1 MLPIR
6 GLAAPCHSQDV
17 QARRDIVRGNLAMEQ
32 TEMFH
37 FISAQ
42 PLMTS
47 KHDRLHSSKTTTAG
61 TCIGP
66 MPLPQWRD
74 NIETWH
80 LTFKEKKAIYGDA
93 RMLPHCRPDY
103 DQDLVGTGASRVMQ
117 VRKDS
122 DSEPVTYNALHR
134 NVIEELTHQIGG
146 RGKVRAIVDLTPHGA
161 HDCHDGDGMADPVPW
176 SLLQREAQGTDQEEA
191 GRDGLP
197 CDADPEIVAVR
208 CGPGS
213 ADHHQEAS
221 GFKSL
226 YWHHKDPHT

>member
-1 MLPIR
+1 
-6 GLAAPCHSQDV
+6 
-17 QARRDIVRGNLAMEQ
+17 
-32 TEMFH
+32 MFH

-93 RMLPHCRPDY
+93 RMLPHCRPDG

-146 RGKVRAIVDLTPHGA
+146 RGKVRAIVDLTPTEPTTA
-161 HDCHDGDGMADPVPW
+161 MMAMEWQIPYLGVCYNEKHKELIKKRLAEMVFRAMQTPKS
-176 SLLQREAQGTDQEEA
+176 SLY
-191 GRDGLP
+191 
-197 CDADPEIVAVR
+197 DADL
-208 CGPGS
+208 
-213 ADHHQEAS
+213 EALITTKKRQDS
-221 GFKSL
+221 SHCTGTTKTPT
-226 YWHHKDPHT
+226 HKYHYFRRDVLLFFLSVGC